1 MYSVLTLFLFWTL
14 KFTVFEV
21 TADWFGDINRKF
33 KDIKQTF
40 PKGNNYFDSSYD
52 FGQFKDFDIKRFSS
66 NTAKDVEFLTNLIE
80 DVRKQSLTYELP
92 INASKYKAH
101 KKSIKDFG
109 SFDFIIIG
117 AGPAGSLLANRLS
130 EVEEWKILLI
140 EAGGYGDNITD
151 IPNMYF
157 EVEYTDY
164 NWGFVS
170 VPQKTACLGMVEK
183 KCSNAR
189 GRGVGGT
196 TLINGLVYS
205 RGSSLDFDRW
215 ANKVQDSRW
224 SYNNVLPLFKRTER
238 FNHRDKR
245 APVNKSIHG
254 YQGLLNVEYHLP
266 ESPQLVAWLGAHA
279 ELGLPI
285 ADYNAGTGLGAS
297 PAQINTQNG
306 RTQDA
311 GTAFILPILKRKN
324 LWVSTYSYATRIL
337 IDKNK
342 VARGVAF
349 TRNGQNFIATASKE
363 VVVSAGAFQTPQL
376 LMLSGIGPKDHLNSL
391 NIPVVQ
397 DLAVGST
404 LRDHAC
410 FYGLSFSTNY
420 TEPILP
426 LENYVSQFLKG
437 VGPLAAPG
445 NNQGVGF
452 YESQFTRG
460 TGYPDIEIMFIPSNA
475 TTNLS
480 QRAFRLT
487 NETYEDVWKYTDPAK
502 SFVAYVTSLHSDSI
516 GTVRLRSNDPLDY
529 PLIDNRFLSDP
540 YNRDLRRLY
549 EGVLLFLKLT
559 ETNAMRRINT
569 KLQGGPLRACNQY
582 SYKSRGYWF
591 CAIRQMTMN
600 LYHPVGTTPMGPN
613 PHRGDVVDSEC
624 RVHGVKGLRVV
635 DGSVFPFTLA
645 GHPNAPITLV
655 AEMASDFIKNQYV
668 YYEQ

>member
-1 MYSVLTLFLFWTL
+1 MYNAVAVFLFWTVL
-14 KFTVFEV
+14 KFAVFEV
-21 TADWFGDINRKF
+21 TADWFSDLNSEFEEFKQKF
-33 KDIKQTF
+33 
-40 PKGNNYFDSSYD
+40 Y
-52 FGQFKDFDIKRFSS
+52 
-66 NTAKDVEFLTNLIE
+66 
-80 DVRKQSLTYELP
+80 
-92 INASKYKAH
+92 
-101 KKSIKDFG
+101 FG
-109 SFDFIIIG
+109 SFDFIIVG
-117 AGPAGSLLANRLS
+117 AGPAGSILANRLS
-130 EVEEWKILLI
+130 EVEDWKILLI
-140 EAGGYGDNITD
+140 EAGGFRDNITD

-170 VPQKTACLGMVEK
+170 VPQTTACLGIVDR
-183 KCSNAR
+183 KCPNAR
-189 GRGVGGT
+189 GRGVGGS

-205 RGSSLDFDRW
+205 RGSNLDFDRW

-238 FNHRDKR
+238 FNRRDKR
-245 APVNKSIHG
+245 APVDRSVHG

-266 ESPQLVAWLGAHA
+266 ESPQLIAWLRAHE

-285 ADYNAGTGLGAS
+285 SDYNAGTGLGAS

-306 RTQDA
+306 RRQDA
-311 GTAFILPILKRKN
+311 GTAFVLPILKRKN
-324 LWVSTYSYATRIL
+324 LWVSTHSYATKIV
-337 IDKNK
+337 IDHKK
-342 VARGVAF
+342 VARGVTF
-349 TRNGQNFIATASKE
+349 TQKGQSFIATASKE
-363 VVVSAGAFQTPQL
+363 VIVSAGAFQTPQL
-376 LMLSGIGPKDHLNSL
+376 LMLSGIGPRDHLNAL

-404 LRDHAC
+404 LRDHSC

-426 LENYVSQFLKG
+426 LQNYVSQFLKG

-475 TTNLS
+475 TTDLS

-487 NETYEDVWKYTDPAK
+487 NETYEDVWKYTNPAK
-502 SFVAYVTSLHSDSI
+502 SFVAYITSLHSDSI
-516 GTVRLRSNDPLDY
+516 GTVRLRSKDPFDY

-540 YNRDLRRLY
+540 DNRDLRRLY
-549 EGVLLFLKLT
+549 EGILIFLKI
-559 ETNAMRRINT
+559 TNTKAMRSIDT
-569 KLQGGPLRACNQY
+569 KLQGGPLRACKQHRY
-582 SYKSRGYWF
+582 QSREYWF
-591 CAIRQMTMN
+591 CALRQMTMN
-600 LYHPVGTTPMGPN
+600 LYHPVGTAPMGPD

-624 RVHGVKGLRVV
+624 RVYGVKGLRVA

-645 GHPNAPITLV
+645 GHPNAAVTLV
-655 AEMASDFIKNQYV
+655 GEMASDFIKNQYDKSSIFT
-668 YYEQ
+668 